1 MAEQN
6 VEFDENN
13 DDISLADNQTRVF
26 LVDYENVKTQGLNGI
41 VKLTENDTV
50 CIFYSENA
58 DSMTFGLHRRLME
71 TKANVQYQKVE
82 VGYKNALDFQ
92 LSSYLGYVISQNKSN
107 GITDCLYYIVTK
119 DQGFLCLKNY
129 WHRRHA
135 NVYQVADV
143 TGNCEVTSEK
153 KETATTEKKETTKK
167 QEVKPKE
174 TKAAPKDPM
183 VAKVEALLKDK
194 GDVEFAV
201 KCINHYKTKSG
212 VNNGLTK
219 HYKDSKKASEVY
231 NAIKP
236 LIADK
241 KGK

>member
-1 MAEQN
+1 
-6 VEFDENN
+6 
-13 DDISLADNQTRVF
+13 
-26 LVDYENVKTQGLNGI
+26 
-41 VKLTENDTV
+41 
-50 CIFYSENA
+50 
-58 DSMTFGLHRRLME
+58 MTFGLHRRLME

-92 LSSYLGYVISQNKSN
+92 LSSYLGYVISQNKFN

-129 WHRRHA
+129 WHRRRA
-135 NVYQVADV
+135 KVYQVTDV

-153 KETATTEKKETTKK
+153 KESTSSDKKTQEPKKAEKKS
-167 QEVKPKE
+167 KE
-174 TKAAPKDPM
+174 TKPAKKDPM
-183 VAKVEALLKDK
+183 TQKVESLLKDK

-212 VNNGLTK
+212 VNNELLK
-219 HYKDSKKASEVY
+219 YYKDSKKASEVY

-236 LIADK
+236 LLADK

>member
-6 VEFDENN
+6 IDFDENN
-13 DDISLADNQTRVF
+13 EDISLVDNQTRF
-26 LVDYENVKTQGLNGI
+26 FFVDYENVKTQGLNGI
-41 VKLTENDTV
+41 GKLTENDNV

-92 LSSYLGYVISQNKSN
+92 LSSYLGYVISQNRFN
-107 GITDCLYYIVTK
+107 GIANCLYYIVTK
-119 DQGFLCLKNY
+119 DQGYLCLKNY
-129 WHRRHA
+129 WHRRQ
-135 NVYQVADV
+135 VKIYQVTDV
-143 TGNCEVTSEK
+143 TGNCEVTSDKKEIENTNQEK
-153 KETATTEKKETTKK
+153 K
-167 QEVKPKE
+167 VKE
-174 TKAAPKDPM
+174 TKSTKQDPL
-183 VAKVEALLKDK
+183 VAEIEKLLKDTE
-194 GDVEFAV
+194 DVAFVVE
-201 KCINHYKTKSG
+201 CINHYKTKSG
-212 VNNGLTK
+212 VNNALSK
-219 HYKDSKKASEVY
+219 HYKDNKKAGALY

>member
-1 MAEQN
+1 MY
-6 VEFDENN
+6 
-13 DDISLADNQTRVF
+13 F
-26 LVDYENVKTQGLNGI
+26 LQ
-41 VKLTENDTV
+41 
-50 CIFYSENA
+50 CENA
-58 DSMTFGLHRRLME
+58 DNMTFGLHRRLME

-92 LSSYLGYVISQNKSN
+92 LSSYLGYVISQNKFN

-129 WHRRHA
+129 WHRRRA
-135 NVYQVADV
+135 KVYQVTDV

-153 KETATTEKKETTKK
+153 KESTSSDKKTQEPKKAEKKS
-167 QEVKPKE
+167 KE
-174 TKAAPKDPM
+174 TKPAKKDPM
-183 VAKVEALLKDK
+183 TQKVESLLKDK

-212 VNNGLTK
+212 VNNELLK
-219 HYKDSKKASEVY
+219 YYKDSKKASEVY

-236 LIADK
+236 LLADK